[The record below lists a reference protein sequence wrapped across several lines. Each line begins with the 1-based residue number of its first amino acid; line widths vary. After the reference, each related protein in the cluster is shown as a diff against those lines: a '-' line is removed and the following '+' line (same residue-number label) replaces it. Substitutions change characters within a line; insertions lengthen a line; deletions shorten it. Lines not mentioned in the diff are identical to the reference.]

1 MRRFLA
7 TKDEL
12 AVDEVVRNLPQ
23 SLVVVAEDGL
33 DGEAVVDKIINDT
46 QCSID
51 RLKLI
56 DGKKNISVEQVRE
69 CIARLRTV
77 ANGRRLVII
86 EPAEAL
92 SEEAQGA
99 LLKTLEEPNKDTHF
113 ILLTHNELG
122 LLSTIRSRCQ
132 SIVLH
137 KTSLAQDREFLKS
150 KNLSPIEF
158 QQILFLAAGK
168 PVLLN
173 QLASDPTQFE
183 TYKTFATDAKLIL
196 ANQDRYQTLK
206 CLSRYFSDRQKAI
219 LLTDVMI
226 NIIKFQIKSGKNDL
240 NTQLDNV
247 IKVTQHLRQNGNV
260 KLALLRLV
268 V

>member
-1 MRRFLA
+1 M
-7 TKDEL
+7 
-12 AVDEVVRNLPQ
+12 
-23 SLVVVAEDGL
+23 
-33 DGEAVVDKIINDT
+33 
-46 QCSID
+46 
-51 RLKLI
+51 
-56 DGKKNISVEQVRE
+56 
-69 CIARLRTV
+69 
-77 ANGRRLVII
+77 
-86 EPAEAL
+86 
-92 SEEAQGA
+92 
-99 LLKTLEEPNKDTHF
+99 
-113 ILLTHNELG
+113 
-122 LLSTIRSRCQ
+122 
-132 SIVLH
+132 
-137 KTSLAQDREFLKS
+137 AQDREFLKS

-173 QLASDPTQFE
+173 QLASNPAQFE

-206 CLSRYFSDRQKAI
+206 CRYFSDRQKAI

-240 NTQLDNV
+240 NAQLDNV
-247 IKVTQHLRQNGNV
+247 IKVAQHLRQNGNV